1 MFNIDFTDQS
11 SFDLSGIV
19 YYNNSTIPVE
29 GVMFYIDGKVAS
41 KSNGEIITSDE
52 KGVFAIQVPVGQHEV
67 KAAKQNHTFV
77 NEGKLQNSYG
87 ADLDYQ
93 DNMADVRFWDA
104 TRVRLIGR
112 IAGGA
117 VQDTIPLG
125 HSLSKIIWGRK
136 LLLL

>member
-1 MFNIDFTDQS
+1 
-11 SFDLSGIV
+11 
-19 YYNNSTIPVE
+19 
-29 GVMFYIDGKVAS
+29 MFYIDGKVAS

-52 KGVFAIQVPVGQHEV
+52 KGIFEIQVPVGQHEV
-67 KAAKQNHTFV
+67 KATKQNHTFV

-93 DNMADVRFWDA
+93 DNMANVRFWDD
-104 TRVRLIGR
+104 TRVRVIGR

-125 HSLSKIIWGRK
+125 HSLSKNNLGEKVSPVEIE
-136 LLLL
+136 